1 MSRSTSFTDEMEA
14 KANEYINGGYLSEDQ
29 VIPSVVGM
37 ALSLNVSKSTLYKWA
52 EDKHGT
58 ISDTLARCND
68 KQHMILLSK
77 GLTSE
82 FSGTIVK
89 LALSNHGY
97 SEKTSTDITSGGE
110 KIQNNYNIYPVSND
124 KA

>member
-1 MSRSTSFTDEMEA
+1 MSRSTSYTPEIEEKA
-14 KANEYINGGYLSEDQ
+14 KAYIDGGYLNEDQ

-37 ALSLNVSKSTLYKWA
+37 ALSLNVNKSTLYKWA
-52 EDKHGT
+52 EDGHGT
-58 ISDTLARCND
+58 FSDTLATCND

-97 SEKTSTDITSGGE
+97 SEKTSTDITTGGE
-110 KIQNNYNIYPVSND
+110 KIQNNYNIHPTSNG
-124 KA
+124 